1 MRLDKQLP
9 LAAFVLLSAVATSVT
24 WAAYRHARSTTRD
37 LYAERLQ
44 RVADQ
49 LAETTGPA
57 VERLRDSVAQAA
69 EESAIVRLLAT
80 APSSSPDSALALL
93 SRSIPRTSEQVVVG
107 VWNLS
112 GDLVAGIGADTADW
126 VGPPALVDQTTTT
139 PLTAQDDGPVHY
151 SVIAPVRDGRQL
163 VGFLQVS
170 QQLGAGRGGNGAL
183 LEALIGET
191 GRVLLGSPG
200 GAWTDLRGRAEP
212 PPTDVIGAGT
222 VMEYE
227 REGVRV
233 FGIGQMLDD
242 TGIAIVTEVG
252 EAAALATTRSFLVR
266 VGLVAAVLV
275 LLATLA
281 AWLLARRI
289 TVPLARLR
297 EAEERFAAAEYDRRV
312 PEVGHPDIVSVART
326 FNKMAAET
334 EGHVGALR
342 ASEQRFRSL
351 VTASA
356 QIVWW
361 TDAEGNV
368 TEPLPSW
375 QAYTG
380 ATFDEIRGAAWTSF
394 LHPDDAPN
402 AVRVWREAVE
412 NQSYYEM
419 EFRIRRH
426 DGEYRWF
433 VVRGVPILTREGGTT
448 EWVGTCTDITN
459 RRETEEALEK
469 KEMELQS
476 AQRLEAVGRLAGGI
490 AHDFNN
496 LLTAIVGPAEL
507 AAIQLPEGHPVRDDL
522 HDIRVAAGRA
532 GALTRKLLAFGR
544 QQVMTP
550 IVLDVNEA
558 VQSASQLLSRVIGER
573 TRLDL
578 VLSARR
584 PTIKI
589 DRTQLEQIVVNLA
602 VNARDAMPDG
612 GELTI
617 ETSDVELD
625 RTMAQEHHDLT
636 PGPYV
641 LVAVTDTG
649 VGMSAETRKQIF
661 EPFFTTKDKEHGT
674 GLGLSTVYGIVRQS
688 GGHVLVYSEPGTGTC
703 FKIYLP
709 YVDADV
715 TDEVRPVPV
724 READLPLGSETVLL
738 AEDELAI
745 RQLGSRVLSQLG
757 YEVLAAGRGDEAL
770 EIAASHPGEIHLL
783 LSDVVMPEMNGIEL
797 WERLRVER
805 PTLPALFISGWA
817 SGAVVKHGI
826 LDGQVPFLQKPFTVH
841 QLAVK
846 VRDVLDLGMGR
857 SAS

>member
-9 LAAFVLLSAVATSVT
+9 LAAFVLLTTVATSVT
-24 WAAYRHARSTTRD
+24 WASYRHARSTTRE
-37 LYAERLQ
+37 LYGERLQ

-49 LAETTGPA
+49 LAATTAPA
-57 VERLRDSVAQAA
+57 VRRLRDSVTLAA
-69 EESAIVRLLAT
+69 EHPAIVGVLA
-80 APSSSPDSALALL
+80 PDRRVSPDSAAAVLA
-93 SRSIPRTSEQVVVG
+93 RSIPRASDQVAIG
-107 VWNLS
+107 VWDLA

-126 VGPPALVDQTTTT
+126 VTPPPLVDQTTVT
-139 PLTAQDDGPVHY
+139 PLTAEDDGPVHY
-151 SVIAPVRDGRQL
+151 STIAPVRDGRRL

-170 QQLGAGRGGNGAL
+170 QQIGARGGGGNGAL
-183 LEALIGET
+183 LEALIGPT
-191 GRVLLGSPG
+191 GRVLLGSPD

-212 PPTDVIGAGT
+212 PPAGVIGAGM
-222 VMEYE
+222 VMEYQ
-227 REGVRV
+227 RDGMRV
-233 FGIGQMLDD
+233 FGIGQMLPGTDV
-242 TGIAIVTEVG
+242 AIVAEVG
-252 EAAALATTRSFLVR
+252 EAAALATARSFLVR
-266 VGLVAAVLV
+266 VGLVAAILV

-289 TVPLARLR
+289 TVPLAQLR
-297 EAEERFAAAEYDRRV
+297 EAEERFAAEEYGRRV

-334 EGHVGALR
+334 EAHVRALR

-380 ATFDEIRGAAWTSF
+380 ATFDEIRGAGWTSF
-394 LHPDDAPN
+394 LHPEDAPN
-402 AVRVWREAVE
+402 AVRVFREAVE
-412 NQSYYEM
+412 NQSFYEL

-433 VVRGVPILTREGGTT
+433 VVRGVPILTRDGGTT
-448 EWVGTCTDITN
+448 EWVGTCTDVSK
-459 RRETEEALEK
+459 RRETEEILK
-469 KEMELQS
+469 RKDMELQS
-476 AQRLEAVGRLAGGI
+476 AQRLDAIGRLAGGI

-532 GALTRKLLAFGR
+532 GELTRKLLAFGR
-544 QQVMTP
+544 QQVLAP
-550 IVLDVNEA
+550 VVLDVNEA
-558 VQSASQLLSRVIGER
+558 VQSASQLLSRVLGER
-573 TRLDL
+573 TRLDIL
-578 VLSARR
+578 LNSRR
-584 PTIKI
+584 PTIRI

-612 GELTI
+612 GDLTI

-625 RTMAQEHHDLT
+625 RAMAQEHHDLT
-636 PGPYV
+636 PGRYV
-641 LVAVTDTG
+641 LLAVTDTG
-649 VGMSAETRKQIF
+649 IGMDAETKKQIF
-661 EPFFTTKDKEHGT
+661 EPFFTTKDIEHGT
-674 GLGLSTVYGIVRQS
+674 GLGLSTVYGIIRQS

-709 YVDADV
+709 YVDAAV
-715 TDEVRPVPV
+715 TDQAPGPIRD
-724 READLPLGSETVLL
+724 ADLPRGSETVLL
-738 AEDELAI
+738 TEDEEAI
-745 RQLGSRVLSQLG
+745 RRLGSRMLTQLG
-757 YEVLAAGRGDEAL
+757 YTVLAAGAGDEAL
-770 EIAASHPGEIHLL
+770 DLAASHPGEIHLL

-826 LDGQVPFLQKPFTVH
+826 LDGQVPFLQKPFSVH

-857 SAS
+857 SV